1 VSKIKILP
9 EILSNKIAAGEVV
22 ERPASVVKELVEN
35 AIDAKSTKITI
46 EINQGGRSLI
56 RISDNGTG
64 MTHDDALLAIERYA
78 TSKIYTDDDLFAI
91 NTLGFRGEALPSIAS
106 VSKFSIITK
115 DKSSVS
121 GTRIDIEGGK
131 IKNVSDAGAPDGTM
145 ISIHQLF
152 FNTPARRKFLKTITT
167 EMGHIADVVSCCALA
182 CPDIQ
187 FRLIHNQKE
196 VKNWPPVRSPID
208 RVVDVLGIDLKSS
221 LYPFDYKDNDLSLSG
236 WTSDPSITRSTSQKI
251 YLFVNGRLIRDRG
264 IQYAIFE
271 GYRGRIM
278 KGRFPVAVLFI
289 DLPPDQVDVNVHPT
303 KHEVRF
309 ARQKQVYEAVK
320 SGVLN
325 IWNTQPKAQWV
336 SPTPPPTEI
345 KETQPLSFKRPPA
358 NAPELFDFV
367 VKKSKP
373 GPAQE
378 PPKTPINP
386 FSPQA
391 SSTAP
396 QKNIS
401 PVPPPKAEPGTEP
414 KPENKEPETTPL
426 QEKPKAKAPASRQ
439 VHLWE
444 QKKFADATVIGQ
456 FNNTY
461 ILCEGDGELIV
472 VDQHAAHERIA
483 YERLKAAR
491 RSNTYPSSQKLML
504 PETFDLDYRETAVIE
519 QMLTDLNS
527 LGLEI
532 DHFGGNTFVVKSVPV
547 LIADR
552 EIKPLIIEIAE
563 AMDAYGFSPGLEDAL
578 DQCIILM
585 ACHSAIRARQSLSV
599 KEMKELLVQ
608 LDQCENPFHCPHG
621 RPTFVQWPLKTLEKS
636 YKRTI

>member
-46 EINQGGRSLI
+46 EISQGGRSLI
-56 RISDNGTG
+56 RVSDNGIG
-64 MTHDDALLAIERYA
+64 MAHDDALLAIERYA
-78 TSKIYTDDDLFAI
+78 TSKIYTDDDLYAI

-106 VSKFSIITK
+106 VSKFTLITK
-115 DKSSVS
+115 DKASVS

-131 IKNVSDAGAPDGTM
+131 IKKVADAGAPDGTM

-152 FNTPARRKFLKTITT
+152 FNTPARRKFLKTIPT

-196 VKNWPPVRSPID
+196 IKNWPSVQSPID
-208 RVVDVLGIDLKSS
+208 RVIDVLGSDLQSS
-221 LYPFDYKDNDLSLSG
+221 LYPFNYNDGYLTLSG
-236 WTSDPSITRSTSQKI
+236 WTSDPAITRSTSQKI

-289 DLPPDQVDVNVHPT
+289 SLPPDQVDVNVHPT

-309 ARQKQVYEAVK
+309 AHQKQVYEAVK

-325 IWNTQPKAQWV
+325 IWKTRPKAQWAYSEPPV
-336 SPTPPPTEI
+336 TELRETPPFLFD
-345 KETQPLSFKRPPA
+345 QPPA
-358 NAPELFDFV
+358 NKPELQDFI
-367 VKKSKP
+367 VKKSIPNP
-373 GPAQE
+373 GQGSSKVSA
-378 PPKTPINP
+378 NP
-386 FSPQA
+386 FSPE
-391 SSTAP
+391 
-396 QKNIS
+396 
-401 PVPPPKAEPGTEP
+401 V
-414 KPENKEPETTPL
+414 ENKTPETRTI
-426 QEKPKAKAPASRQ
+426 QNNSFQQAPASRQ

-461 ILCEGDGELIV
+461 ILCESDNALIV

-483 YERLKAAR
+483 YERLKKAKQLKR
-491 RSNTYPSSQKLML
+491 IVSSQKLML
-504 PETFDLDYRETAVIE
+504 PETFDLGYREATVIE
-519 QMLTDLNS
+519 QMLDDLNT

-532 DHFGGNTFVVKSVPV
+532 DHFGGNTFVVKSVPL

-552 EIKPLIIEIAE
+552 EIKPLIIEIAD
-563 AMDAYGFSPGLEDAL
+563 AMNAYGYSPGLEDAL

-585 ACHSAIRARQSLSV
+585 ACHSAIRAHQALSLI
-599 KEMKELLVQ
+599 EMKELLKQ

-621 RPTFVQWPLKTLEKS
+621 RPTFVQWPIKALEKS
-636 YKRTI
+636 FKRTL

>member
-1 VSKIKILP
+1 MSKIKILP

-35 AIDAKSTKITI
+35 SIDAKSTKITI
-46 EINQGGRSLI
+46 EIGQGGRSLI
-56 RISDNGTG
+56 RISDNGIG

-78 TSKIYTDDDLFAI
+78 TSKIYVDDDLYAI

-131 IKNVSDAGAPDGTM
+131 IKKVSDAGAPDGTM
-145 ISIHQLF
+145 ISVHQLF
-152 FNTPARRKFLKTITT
+152 FNTPARRKFLKTVTT

-182 CPDIQ
+182 CPNIQ

-196 VKNWPPVRSPID
+196 IKNWPPVRSSID
-208 RVVDVLGIDLKSS
+208 RVVDVLGNDLKSA
-221 LYPFDYKDNDLSLSG
+221 LYSFDYNDNYLSLSG
-236 WTSDPSITRSTSQKI
+236 WTSDPAVTRGTSQKI
-251 YLFVNGRLIRDRG
+251 YLFINGRLIRDRG

-320 SGVLN
+320 TGVLT
-325 IWNTQPKAQWV
+325 IWKTRQRAQWAD
-336 SPTPPPTEI
+336 PKPLTTEI
-345 KETQPLSFKRPPA
+345 KETRPLSFDRPPA
-358 NAPELFDFV
+358 NKPELHNFI
-367 VKKSKP
+367 VKKSKS
-373 GPAQE
+373 GPAQK
-378 PPKTPINP
+378 PSKAPVDP
-386 FSPQA
+386 FSPGA
-391 SSTAP
+391 SSTTP
-396 QKNIS
+396 QKNFS
-401 PVPPPKAEPGTEP
+401 PAPPPEPDNPEP
-414 KPENKEPETTPL
+414 DNKVPETTPP
-426 QEKPKAKAPASRQ
+426 QTTPKAKAPASRQ

-483 YERLKAAR
+483 YERLKTAR
-491 RSNTYPSSQKLML
+491 RSNTHPSSQKLMI
-504 PETFDLDYRETAVIE
+504 PETFELGYRETAVIE
-519 QMLTDLNS
+519 QMLDDLNS

-532 DHFGGNTFVVKSVPV
+532 EHFGGNTFVVKSVPV

-552 EIKPLIIEIAE
+552 EIRPLILEIAE
-563 AMDAYGFSPGLEDAL
+563 AMDAFGYSPGLEDAL

-585 ACHSAIRARQSLSV
+585 ACHSAIRAHQSLSI

-621 RPTFVQWPLKTLEKS
+621 RPTFVQWPVKTLEKS
-636 YKRTI
+636 FKRTL

>member
-1 VSKIKILP
+1 MSKIRILP

-35 AIDAKSTKITI
+35 SIDAKSTKITI
-46 EINQGGRSLI
+46 EIGQGGRSLI
-56 RISDNGTG
+56 RISDNGIG
-64 MTHDDALLAIERYA
+64 MAHDDALLAIERYA
-78 TSKIYTDDDLFAI
+78 TSKIYNDDDLFAI

-131 IKNVSDAGAPDGTM
+131 IKKVSDAGAPDGTM
-145 ISIHQLF
+145 ISIHQIF
-152 FNTPARRKFLKTITT
+152 FNTPARRKFLKTVTT

-187 FRLIHNQKE
+187 FRLIHNHKE
-196 VKNWPPVRSPID
+196 IKNWPPVRSPID
-208 RVVDVLGIDLKSS
+208 RVVDVLGNDLKSS
-221 LYPFDYKDNDLSLSG
+221 LYPFDYNDNYLSLSG
-236 WTSDPSITRSTSQKI
+236 WTSDPAITRSTSQKI

-278 KGRFPVAVLFI
+278 KGRFPVAVLFV

-325 IWNTQPKAQWV
+325 IWKTRPKAQWANAEAP
-336 SPTPPPTEI
+336 STELR
-345 KETQPLSFKRPPA
+345 ETRPLSFDQPPATPDVQNTLPEKMITEPGPLSPTEPVKLIQQKESPAIPPA
-358 NAPELFDFV
+358 NASPMPIEIKTEPEIE
-367 VKKSKP
+367 KKVLEKA
-373 GPAQE
+373 PAQA
-378 PPKTPINP
+378 TLR
-386 FSPQA
+386 QD
-391 SSTAP
+391 
-396 QKNIS
+396 
-401 PVPPPKAEPGTEP
+401 
-414 KPENKEPETTPL
+414 
-426 QEKPKAKAPASRQ
+426 APASRQ

-461 ILCEGDGELIV
+461 ILCEGDNELIV

-483 YERLKAAR
+483 YDRLKAAGS
-491 RSNTYPSSQKLML
+491 SNTHPSSQKLML
-504 PETFDLDYRETAVIE
+504 PETFDLGYRETAVIE
-519 QMLTDLNS
+519 QMLDDLNA

-532 DHFGGNTFVVKSVPV
+532 EHFGGNTFVVKSVPV

-552 EIKPLIIEIAE
+552 EIRPLIIEIAE
-563 AMDAYGFSPGLEDAL
+563 AMDAYGYSPGLEDAL

-585 ACHSAIRARQSLSV
+585 ACHSAIRARQSLSA

-621 RPTFVQWPLKTLEKS
+621 RPTFVQWPIKTLEKS
-636 YKRTI
+636 FKRTL

>member
-1 VSKIKILP
+1 VSKIRILP

-46 EINQGGRSLI
+46 EVSQGGRSLI
-56 RISDNGTG
+56 RISDNGIG
-64 MTHDDALLAIERYA
+64 MTHDEALLAIERYA

-106 VSKFSIITK
+106 VSKFCLITK
-115 DKSSVS
+115 EKSSVS

-145 ISIHQLF
+145 IFIRQLF
-152 FNTPARRKFLKTITT
+152 FNTPARRKFLKTVTT

-182 CPDIQ
+182 RPDIQ
-187 FRLIHNQKE
+187 FRLIHNNKE
-196 VKNWPPVRSPID
+196 IKNWPPVRSPID
-208 RVVDVLGIDLKSS
+208 RVMDVLGIDIKSS
-221 LYPFDYKDNDLSLSG
+221 LYPFDFNDSGLSLSG

-289 DLPPDQVDVNVHPT
+289 ALPPDQVDVNVHPT

-325 IWNTQPKAQWV
+325 IWNTQPKAQWA
-336 SPTPPPTEI
+336 SLKPQATEI
-345 KETQPLSFKRPPA
+345 KETRPLLYDPPPP
-358 NAPELFDFV
+358 NPDLQNFT
-367 VKKSKP
+367 VKKSAPEQKP
-373 GPAQE
+373 SQAPSRA
-378 PPKTPINP
+378 PVNP
-386 FSPQA
+386 FRHETSA
-391 SSTAP
+391 TTP
-396 QKNIS
+396 QKNIPS
-401 PVPPPKAEPGTEP
+401 VAPPKTKIDAEPD
-414 KPENKEPETTPL
+414 NKTPETTLPL
-426 QEKPKAKAPASRQ
+426 TEPRQKAPASRQ

-491 RSNTYPSSQKLML
+491 NANRHPSSQKLML
-504 PETFDLDYRETAVIE
+504 PETFDLDYRESAVIE
-519 QMLTDLNS
+519 QMLDDLNF

-532 DHFGGNTFVVKSVPV
+532 EHFGGNTFVVKSVPI

-552 EIKPLIIEIAE
+552 EIKPLIIEIAD
-563 AMDAYGFSPGLEDAL
+563 AMDAYGYSPGLEDAL

-599 KEMKELLVQ
+599 KEMSELLKQ

-636 YKRTI
+636 FKRVL

>member
-1 VSKIKILP
+1 MSKIKILP

-22 ERPASVVKELVEN
+22 ERPASVVKELIEN
-35 AIDAKSTKITI
+35 SIDAKSTKITI
-46 EINQGGRSLI
+46 EISQGGRSLI
-56 RISDNGTG
+56 RISDNGSG

-78 TSKIYTDDDLFAI
+78 TSKIYTNDDLYAI

-106 VSKFSIITK
+106 VSKLTIITK
-115 DKSSVS
+115 DKASVS

-131 IKNVSDAGAPDGTM
+131 IKKVADAGAPDGTM

-152 FNTPARRKFLKTITT
+152 FNTPARRKFLKTIPT

-187 FRLIHNQKE
+187 FRLRHNQKE
-196 VKNWPPVRSPID
+196 IKNWPPVRSPID
-208 RVVDVLGIDLKSS
+208 RVIDVLGSDLQSS
-221 LYPFDYKDNDLSLSG
+221 LYPFNYNDGYLTLSG
-236 WTSDPSITRSTSQKI
+236 WTSDPAITRSTSQKI

-289 DLPPDQVDVNVHPT
+289 TLPPDQVDVNVHPT

-309 ARQKQVYEAVK
+309 AHQKQVYEAVK

-325 IWNTQPKAQWV
+325 IWKTRPKAQWAYSEPPV
-336 SPTPPPTEI
+336 TELRETP
-345 KETQPLSFKRPPA
+345 PLSFDRPTSKK
-358 NAPELFDFV
+358 PELHDFI
-367 VKKSKP
+367 VKKSNP
-373 GPAQE
+373 SPEQGPSKISVTPF
-378 PPKTPINP
+378 PPEAENKAPETQTIQNNP
-386 FSPQA
+386 FQ
-391 SSTAP
+391 
-396 QKNIS
+396 Q
-401 PVPPPKAEPGTEP
+401 
-414 KPENKEPETTPL
+414 
-426 QEKPKAKAPASRQ
+426 APAARQ
-439 VHLWE
+439 VPLWE

-461 ILCEGDGELIV
+461 ILCESDDALII

-483 YERLKAAR
+483 YERLKKAKQLKR
-491 RSNTYPSSQKLML
+491 LVSSQKLML
-504 PETFDLDYRETAVIE
+504 PETFDLGYRETTVIE
-519 QMLTDLNS
+519 QMLDDLNT

-532 DHFGGNTFVVKSVPV
+532 DHFGGNTFVVKSVPL

-552 EIKPLIIEIAE
+552 EIKPLIIEIAD
-563 AMDAYGFSPGLEDAL
+563 AMNAYGYSPGLEDAL

-585 ACHSAIRARQSLSV
+585 ACHSAIRAHQPLSV
-599 KEMKELLVQ
+599 MEMKELLKQ

-621 RPTFVQWPLKTLEKS
+621 RPTFVQWPIKTLEKS
-636 YKRTI
+636 FKRVL

>member
-1 VSKIKILP
+1 VSKVKILP

-35 AIDAKSTKITI
+35 SIDAKSTKITI
-46 EINQGGRSLI
+46 EVNQGGRSLI
-56 RISDNGTG
+56 RISDNGIG

-152 FNTPARRKFLKTITT
+152 FNTPARRKFLKTVTT

-182 CPDIQ
+182 CPGIQ

-196 VKNWPPVRSPID
+196 IKNWPPVRSPID

-221 LYPFDYKDNDLSLSG
+221 LYPFDYTDQDLSLSG

-278 KGRFPVAVLFI
+278 KGRCPVAVLFI
-289 DLPPDQVDVNVHPT
+289 HLPPDHVDVNVHPT

-309 ARQKQVYEAVK
+309 ARQKHVYEAVK
-320 SGVLN
+320 AGVLN
-325 IWNTQPKAQWV
+325 IWNTRPKAQWAN
-336 SPTPPPTEI
+336 PKPLATEI
-345 KETQPLSFKRPPA
+345 KETRPLSFDRLLPI
-358 NAPELFDFV
+358 PELQDFV
-367 VKKSKP
+367 LKKSKP
-373 GPAQE
+373 GPVPEAL
-378 PPKTPINP
+378 KTPLEP

-391 SSTAP
+391 SSTTP
-396 QKNIS
+396 QKDAL
-401 PVPPPKAEPGTEP
+401 PVPPPESEADNKALEKTPPQT
-414 KPENKEPETTPL
+414 KPT
-426 QEKPKAKAPASRQ
+426 QKAPTSRQ

-491 RSNTYPSSQKLML
+491 GSNAQPSSQKLML
-504 PETFDLDYRETAVIE
+504 PETFDLGYRETAVIE
-519 QMLTDLNS
+519 QMLNDLNS

-532 DHFGGNTFVVKSVPV
+532 EYFGGNTFVVKSVPV
-547 LIADR
+547 LISDR

-563 AMDAYGFSPGLEDAL
+563 AMDAYGYSPGLEDAL
-578 DQCIILM
+578 DQCITLM
-585 ACHSAIRARQSLSV
+585 ACHSSIRARQPLAI
-599 KEMKELLVQ
+599 KEMKELLKQ

-621 RPTFVQWPLKTLEKS
+621 RPTFVQWPLKALEKNF
-636 YKRTI
+636 KRVL

>member
-1 VSKIKILP
+1 MSKIKILP

-35 AIDAKSTKITI
+35 SIDAKSTKITI
-46 EINQGGRSLI
+46 EVNQGGRSLI
-56 RISDNGTG
+56 RISDNGSG

-91 NTLGFRGEALPSIAS
+91 KTLGFRGEALPSIAS

-196 VKNWPPVRSPID
+196 VKNWPTVRSPID

-221 LYPFDYKDNDLSLSG
+221 LYPFNYKDNDLSLSG

-325 IWNTQPKAQWV
+325 IWNTRPKAQW
-336 SPTPPPTEI
+336 
-345 KETQPLSFKRPPA
+345 A
-358 NAPELFDFV
+358 APEPLATKISETRPLLYDPPLPNPDLQDFV
-367 VKKSKP
+367 VKKSSLAQKP
-373 GPAQE
+373 SKA
-378 PPKTPINP
+378 TFNP
-386 FSPQA
+386 FRDEA
-391 SSTAP
+391 SSKP
-396 QKNIS
+396 QKNI
-401 PVPPPKAEPGTEP
+401 PTAPPPKTENIPATEVEDKTPESVLPLPEPR
-414 KPENKEPETTPL
+414 
-426 QEKPKAKAPASRQ
+426 QKAPASRQ

-483 YERLKAAR
+483 YERLKTAR
-491 RSNTYPSSQKLML
+491 SSNTYPSSQKLML

-519 QMLTDLNS
+519 QMLADLNS

-563 AMDAYGFSPGLEDAL
+563 AMDAYGYSPGLEDAL

-585 ACHSAIRARQSLSV
+585 ACHSAIRARQSLSA

-636 YKRTI
+636 FKRVL

>member
-1 VSKIKILP
+1 MSKIKILP

-35 AIDAKSTKITI
+35 SIDAKSTKITI
-46 EINQGGRSLI
+46 EVNQGGRSLI
-56 RISDNGTG
+56 RISDNGSG
-64 MTHDDALLAIERYA
+64 MAHDDALLAIERYA

-106 VSKFSIITK
+106 VSKLSIITK

-196 VKNWPPVRSPID
+196 IKNWPPVVSPID

-221 LYPFDYKDNDLSLSG
+221 LYPFDYTDQDLSLSG

-251 YLFVNGRLIRDRG
+251 YIFVNGRLIRDRG

-309 ARQKQVYEAVK
+309 ARQRQVYEAVK

-325 IWNTQPKAQWV
+325 IWNTQPKSQWAN
-336 SPTPPPTEI
+336 PEPPATEI
-345 KETQPLSFKRPPA
+345 NETRHLSLDQPAKI
-358 NAPELFDFV
+358 PELFDFI
-367 VKKSKP
+367 VKESNPGQKP
-373 GPAQE
+373 I
-378 PPKTPINP
+378 KTTVNP
-386 FSPQA
+386 FSA
-391 SSTAP
+391 NISSTNS

-401 PVPPPKAEPGTEP
+401 PVPPPEPGTN
-414 KPENKEPETTPL
+414 PENKAPETIQPQTESR
-426 QEKPKAKAPASRQ
+426 QKAPVSQQA
-439 VHLWE
+439 HLWE
-444 QKKFADATVIGQ
+444 QKKFADANVIGQ

-483 YERLKAAR
+483 YDRLKAAR
-491 RSNTYPSSQKLML
+491 NSNTHPSSQKLMI

-519 QMLTDLNS
+519 EMLADLNS

-547 LIADR
+547 LIVDR

-563 AMDAYGFSPGLEDAL
+563 AMDAYGYSPGLEDAL

-585 ACHSAIRARQSLSV
+585 ACHSAIRARQSLSA

-636 YKRTI
+636 FKRVL

>member
-35 AIDAKSTKITI
+35 SIDAESTKITI

-64 MTHDDALLAIERYA
+64 MAHDDALLAIERYA

-115 DKSSVS
+115 DRASVS

-131 IKNVSDAGAPDGTM
+131 IKKVSDAGAPDGTM

-152 FNTPARRKFLKTITT
+152 FNTPARRKFLKTVTT

-182 CPDIQ
+182 RPDIQ

-236 WTSDPSITRSTSQKI
+236 WTSDPAITRSTSQKI
-251 YLFVNGRLIRDRG
+251 YIFVNNRLIRDRG

-289 DLPPDQVDVNVHPT
+289 ELPPDQVDVNVHPT

-325 IWNTQPKAQWV
+325 IWNTQPKAQWTI
-336 SPTPPPTEI
+336 PKPPPTEI
-345 KETQPLSFKRPPA
+345 KETRPFSFDHPA
-358 NAPELFDFV
+358 KNPELFDFI

-373 GPAQE
+373 NPVQKPSE
-378 PPKTPINP
+378 TPVNP
-386 FSPQA
+386 FSIKN
-391 SSTAP
+391 SSTPP

-401 PVPPPKAEPGTEP
+401 PAPPPKTKTDPETDPSV
-414 KPENKEPETTPL
+414 ENKVSEPIPP
-426 QEKPKAKAPASRQ
+426 QKSPASRQ

-444 QKKFADATVIGQ
+444 QKKFGDATVIGQ

-519 QMLTDLNS
+519 QMLDDLNS
-527 LGLEI
+527 LGLGIE
-532 DHFGGNTFVVKSVPV
+532 HFGGNTFVVKSVPV
-547 LIADR
+547 LISER

-563 AMDAYGFSPGLEDAL
+563 AMDAYGYSPGLEDAL
-578 DQCIILM
+578 DQCITLM
-585 ACHSAIRARQSLSV
+585 ACHSAIRARQSLSI

-621 RPTFVQWPLKTLEKS
+621 RPTFVQWPIKTLEKS
-636 YKRTI
+636 FKRTL

>member
-1 VSKIKILP
+1 MSKIKILP

-35 AIDAKSTKITI
+35 SIDAKSTKITI

-106 VSKFSIITK
+106 VSRFSIITK

-152 FNTPARRKFLKTITT
+152 FNTPARRKFLKTIAT

-182 CPDIQ
+182 RPDIQ

-196 VKNWPPVRSPID
+196 VKNWPPVKSPID
-208 RVVDVLGIDLKSS
+208 RVIDVLGIDLKSS

-236 WTSDPSITRSTSQKI
+236 WTSDPAITRSTSQKI

-309 ARQKQVYEAVK
+309 AHQKQVYEAVK
-320 SGVLN
+320 SGVLS
-325 IWNTQPKAQWV
+325 IWNTRPNAQWT
-336 SPTPPPTEI
+336 TPNPLPTEI
-345 KETQPLSFKRPPA
+345 KETQPLSFSRPPE

-367 VKKSKP
+367 VKKSISK
-373 GPAQE
+373 PAQE
-378 PPKTPINP
+378 PLKTPINP
-386 FSPQA
+386 FPPQT
-391 SSTAP
+391 SSE
-396 QKNIS
+396 
-401 PVPPPKAEPGTEP
+401 PPKTEPETEPKAENTV
-414 KPENKEPETTPL
+414 PETVPHQT
-426 QEKPKAKAPASRQ
+426 QAKAPASRQ

-461 ILCEGDGELIV
+461 ILCEGDSELIV

-483 YERLKAAR
+483 YERLKTAR
-491 RSNTYPSSQKLML
+491 SSNTYPSSQKLML

-547 LIADR
+547 LIAER

-563 AMDAYGFSPGLEDAL
+563 AMDAYGYSPGLEDAL

-585 ACHSAIRARQSLSV
+585 ACHSAIRARQSLSA

-636 YKRTI
+636 FKRTL

>member
-1 VSKIKILP
+1 MSKIKILP

-22 ERPASVVKELVEN
+22 QRPASVVKELVEN

-64 MTHDDALLAIERYA
+64 MAHDDALLAIERYA
-78 TSKIYTDDDLFAI
+78 TSKIYTDDDLYAI

-106 VSKFSIITK
+106 VSKFTLITK
-115 DKSSVS
+115 DKASVS

-131 IKNVSDAGAPDGTM
+131 IKKVADAGAPDGTM

-152 FNTPARRKFLKTITT
+152 FNTPARRKFLKTIPT

-196 VKNWPPVRSPID
+196 IKNWPPVRSPID
-208 RVVDVLGIDLKSS
+208 RVIDVLGLDLKSS
-221 LYPFDYKDNDLSLSG
+221 LYPVDYKDDDLSLSG

-289 DLPPDQVDVNVHPT
+289 KLPPDQVDVNVHPT

-320 SGVLN
+320 AGVLN
-325 IWNTQPKAQWV
+325 IWNTRPKAQWAY
-336 SPTPPPTEI
+336 SEPPAAGI
-345 KETQPLSFKRPPA
+345 KETPTRSFDQPAK
-358 NAPELFDFV
+358 NPELFDFI

-373 GPAQE
+373 GPAQKPSE
-378 PPKTPINP
+378 IPVNP
-386 FSPQA
+386 FLPDT
-391 SSTAP
+391 SST
-396 QKNIS
+396 Q
-401 PVPPPKAEPGTEP
+401 PPKAKTD
-414 KPENKEPETTPL
+414 PENKMPETRPP
-426 QEKPKAKAPASRQ
+426 QAPPRHQAPASRQ

-444 QKKFADATVIGQ
+444 QKKFADALVIGQ

-483 YERLKAAR
+483 YERLKAAKN
-491 RSNTYPSSQKLML
+491 SNTYPASQKLML
-504 PETFDLDYRETAVIE
+504 PETFDLGYRETAVIE
-519 QMLTDLNS
+519 QMLDDLNA

-563 AMDAYGFSPGLEDAL
+563 AMDAYGYSPGLEDTL

-585 ACHSAIRARQSLSV
+585 ACHSAIRAHQPLSII
-599 KEMKELLVQ
+599 EMKELLKQ

-621 RPTFVQWPLKTLEKS
+621 RPTFVQWPIKTLEKS
-636 YKRTI
+636 FKRVL

>member
-35 AIDAKSTKITI
+35 AIDAKSTKINI
-46 EINQGGRSLI
+46 EIGQGGRSMI
-56 RISDNGTG
+56 RISDNGIG

-78 TSKIYTDDDLFAI
+78 TSKIYHDNDLYAI

-106 VSKFSIITK
+106 VSKFTIITK

-131 IKNVSDAGAPDGTM
+131 IKKVSDAGAPDGTM
-145 ISIHQLF
+145 ISVHHLF
-152 FNTPARRKFLKTITT
+152 FNTPARRKFLKTVNT
-167 EMGHIADVVSCCALA
+167 EMGHIADIVSCCALA
-182 CPDIQ
+182 RPNIQ

-196 VKNWPPVRSPID
+196 IKNWPSVHSPID
-208 RVVDVLGIDLKSS
+208 RVIDVLGSDVQSS
-221 LYPFDYKDNDLSLSG
+221 LYPFDYDDNYLSLSG
-236 WTSDPSITRSTSQKI
+236 WTSDPAITRSTSQKI
-251 YLFVNGRLIRDRG
+251 YLFINGRLIRDRG

-320 SGVLN
+320 AGVLN
-325 IWNTQPKAQWV
+325 IWNTQPKPQW
-336 SPTPPPTEI
+336 SDPKPIATEI
-345 KETQPLSFKRPPA
+345 KETRPIAFNQRTA
-358 NAPELFDFV
+358 NAPELHDFV
-367 VKKSKP
+367 IKRSKP
-373 GPAQE
+373 GSAQK
-378 PPKTPINP
+378 PSKASDIP
-386 FSPQA
+386 FSPETSPA
-391 SSTAP
+391 TP
-396 QKNIS
+396 QKDTS
-401 PVPPPKAEPGTEP
+401 PSPEA
-414 KPENKEPETTPL
+414 ENKLPQTTPL
-426 QEKPKAKAPASRQ
+426 QAKPRQEAPASRQ
-439 VHLWE
+439 AHLWE
-444 QKKFADATVIGQ
+444 QKKFANATVIGQ

-461 ILCEGDGELIV
+461 ILCEGDDELIV

-483 YERLKAAR
+483 YERLKTVR
-491 RSNTYPSSQKLML
+491 DSNTYPSSQKLMI
-504 PETFDLDYRETAVIE
+504 PETFDLGYRETAVIE
-519 QMLTDLNS
+519 QMLSDLNS

-532 DHFGGNTFVVKSVPV
+532 EQFGGNTFVVKSVPV

-563 AMDAYGFSPGLEDAL
+563 AMDAYGYSPGLEDAI

-621 RPTFVQWPLKTLEKS
+621 RPTFVQWPVKVLEKS
-636 YKRTI
+636 FKRTL

>member
-1 VSKIKILP
+1 MSKIKILP

-35 AIDAKSTKITI
+35 AIDAKSTKINI
-46 EINQGGRSLI
+46 EIGQGGRSLI
-56 RISDNGTG
+56 RISDNGVG
-64 MTHDDALLAIERYA
+64 MAHDDALLAIERYA
-78 TSKIYTDDDLFAI
+78 TSKIYNDDDLYAI

-106 VSKFSIITK
+106 VSKFTIITK

-131 IKNVSDAGAPDGTM
+131 IKKVSDAGAPDGTM
-145 ISIHQLF
+145 ISVHHLF
-152 FNTPARRKFLKTITT
+152 FNIPARRKFLKTVNT
-167 EMGHIADVVSCCALA
+167 EMGHIGDVVSCCALA
-182 CPDIQ
+182 RPDIQ

-196 VKNWPPVRSPID
+196 IKNWPSVRSPID
-208 RVVDVLGIDLKSS
+208 RVIDVLGSDLQSS
-221 LYPFDYKDNDLSLSG
+221 LYPFDYNDGYVTLSG
-236 WTSDPSITRSTSQKI
+236 WTSDPAITRSTSQKI

-309 ARQKQVYEAVK
+309 ARQRQVYEAVK
-320 SGVLN
+320 TGVLN
-325 IWNTQPKAQWV
+325 IWQNQPKAQWAN
-336 SPTPPPTEI
+336 PKPPPAEV
-345 KETQPLSFKRPPA
+345 KETRPLSFNRPPA
-358 NAPELFDFV
+358 NKPELYDFIVKRSNSTPEQWPSKVSANPFPPEAENKAPETLTIQN
-367 VKKSKP
+367 KP
-373 GPAQE
+373 FQ
-378 PPKTPINP
+378 
-386 FSPQA
+386 Q
-391 SSTAP
+391 
-396 QKNIS
+396 
-401 PVPPPKAEPGTEP
+401 
-414 KPENKEPETTPL
+414 
-426 QEKPKAKAPASRQ
+426 APASRQ
-439 VHLWE
+439 AHLWE

-461 ILCEGDGELIV
+461 ILCEGNGELIV

-483 YERLKAAR
+483 YERLKKAR
-491 RSNTYPSSQKLML
+491 RSNRLPSSQKLMI
-504 PETFDLDYRETAVIE
+504 PETFDLGYRETAIIE
-519 QMLTDLNS
+519 QMIDDLNS
-527 LGLEI
+527 IGLEI
-532 DHFGGNTFVVKSVPV
+532 EHFGGNTFVVKSVPV

-552 EIKPLIIEIAE
+552 EIRPLIIEIAE
-563 AMDAYGFSPGLEDAL
+563 AMDAYGYSPGLEDSL

-585 ACHSAIRARQSLSV
+585 ACHSAIRAHQSLSI

-621 RPTFVQWPLKTLEKS
+621 RPTFVQWSVKILEKS
-636 YKRTI
+636 FKRVL

>member
-35 AIDAKSTKITI
+35 SIDAESTKITI

-64 MTHDDALLAIERYA
+64 MTHDEALLAIERYA
-78 TSKIYTDDDLFAI
+78 TSKIYTDEDLFAI
-91 NTLGFRGEALPSIAS
+91 KTLGFRGEALPSIAS

-131 IKNVSDAGAPDGTM
+131 IKNVSDVGAPDGTM

-152 FNTPARRKFLKTITT
+152 FNTPARRKFLKTIAT

-182 CPDIQ
+182 RPDIQ

-196 VKNWPPVRSPID
+196 VKNWPPVVSPID

-251 YLFVNGRLIRDRG
+251 YLFINGRLIRDRG

-325 IWNTQPKAQWV
+325 IWNTRPKAQWA
-336 SPTPPPTEI
+336 SPAPPSTEI
-345 KETQPLSFKRPPA
+345 KETQPLSFGRPPA

-367 VKKSKP
+367 VKKSSSK
-373 GPAQE
+373 PAQE
-378 PPKTPINP
+378 PSKTPVNP
-386 FSPQA
+386 FSSPA
-391 SSTAP
+391 SSAPP

-401 PVPPPKAEPGTEP
+401 PAPPPQAETEPGA
-414 KPENKEPETTPL
+414 ENKETESTPL
-426 QEKPKAKAPASRQ
+426 QEKSKAKAPASRQ

-483 YERLKAAR
+483 YERLKSAGNP
-491 RSNTYPSSQKLML
+491 NTYPASQKLML

-519 QMLTDLNS
+519 QMLDDLNS

-563 AMDAYGFSPGLEDAL
+563 AMDAYGYSPGLEEAL

-585 ACHSAIRARQSLSV
+585 ACHSAIRARQSLST

-608 LDQCENPFHCPHG
+608 LDQCGNPFQCPHG
-621 RPTFVQWPLKTLEKS
+621 RPTFVQWPVKTLEKS
-636 YKRTI
+636 FKRVL